1 MHREYFMKETSTVS
15 RNLFWKETVVPAA
28 DGLLK
33 AYSEVFF
40 SDNRVFAVVLLVV
53 TFFDWPLGVSGLLSV
68 MVAHGVAALMGFDK
82 HQIKQGYYGFN
93 ALLTGLGLAMYYEF
107 GWVLI
112 VVVVVAA
119 LLSLFLSIALRG
131 FLGNYGLPF
140 LSLPFILALWI
151 MLLAGRDFAYLG
163 LSQRGIYTL
172 NTIYARGGIRLID
185 FYQWFENLPVAMSL
199 RIYLKSIAAIFF
211 QQSIFAGILIA
222 LGLLW
227 FSRIAF
233 SLSFIGFY
241 AAYFFYRF
249 LGVDFNT
256 LTYTYIGFN
265 YILASVAIG
274 GYFLIPS
281 KTTYLWVVLIIPLLA
296 VLTISLS
303 KVFAVWNLS
312 VYSLPF
318 NLVVLLF
325 LYVLKLRNVPLKKP
339 VEVLIQNNSPE
350 KNLYG
355 WKNEVKRFGN
365 KTFVAVKLPFW
376 GAWSVAQGHN
386 GAYTHQGEWQHAWD
400 FVILNSRGKQF
411 KNDGY
416 SREDYFCYDK
426 SVIAP
431 AEGVVVQVVNHV
443 EDNAIG
449 DVNTA
454 ENWGNTVVI
463 KHNDYLYS
471 KLSHLRKGSVE
482 VTEGQSVKFGTVVG
496 KCGNSGRSA
505 YPHLHFQLQAT
516 PFIGS
521 KTLYHPIAGYI
532 VQRNGTQML
541 ELYGI
546 PEEGDVLENIKPDE
560 LLSHAFRFIPGQRF
574 SWHNEKGEAEAEWE
588 VMTSVY
594 NKSYF
599 FCKETESVAWFE
611 NDGALFYFTHFEGD
625 RNSLLYDFYR
635 AAFMVQMSFRQAME
649 IRDDF
654 PVNKIF
660 TPAELFL
667 HDFVAPFFFYK
678 KALFKLK
685 YTRIDNTSFPSEMT
699 LESEVEKQNMLKKEK
714 LVSYSLQIGTEGIRE
729 FSGKFKTKH
738 FHVIC
743 SKP

>member
-1 MHREYFMKETSTVS
+1 MREVSVNVHR
-15 RNLFWKETVVPAA
+15 FWKETAGPAA

-33 AYSEVFF
+33 AYAEVFF
-40 SDNRVFAVVLLVV
+40 SDSRVFAVVLLVV

-68 MVAHGVAALMGFDK
+68 VVAHGVAALMGFDK
-82 HQIKQGYYGFN
+82 NQIRHGYFGFN

-107 GWVLI
+107 GFVLI

-119 LLSLFLSIALRG
+119 LLSLFLSIGIKA

-151 MLLAGRDFAYLG
+151 MLLAGRDFGYLG

-172 NTIYARGGIRLID
+172 NTIYARGGIHLID
-185 FYQWFENLPVAMSL
+185 FYQWFENLPLAISL

-241 AAYFFYRF
+241 AAYFFYKF

-281 KTTYLWVVLIIPLLA
+281 KTTYFWVVLIIPLLA

-312 VYSLPF
+312 IYSLSF

-325 LYVLKLRNVPLKKP
+325 LYVLKLRNVPGKKP

-355 WKNEVKRFGN
+355 WKNEVQRFGN

-386 GAYTHQGEWQHAWD
+386 GAYTHRDEWQHAWD

-411 KNDGY
+411 KNDGL
-416 SREDYFCYDK
+416 SREDYFCYGK

-431 AEGVVVQVVNHV
+431 AEGSVVQVINHV

-449 DVNTA
+449 DVNTV

-471 KLSHLRKGSVE
+471 ILSHLQKGSVA
-482 VTEGQSVKFGTVVG
+482 VVEGQSVKFGTVVG

-516 PFIGS
+516 PFVGS
-521 KTLYHPIAGYI
+521 KTLFHPIAGYI
-532 VQRNGTQML
+532 VKRENQQVL
-541 ELYGI
+541 ELYEI
-546 PEEGDVLENIKPDE
+546 PREGDIVENIKPDD
-560 LLSHAFRFIPGQRF
+560 LLSQAFHFIPGQRF
-574 SWHNEKGEAEAEWE
+574 SWLDEQGNPVAEWE

-599 FCKETESVAWFE
+599 FCKETESTAWFE
-611 NDGALFYFTHFEGD
+611 NDGALFYFTHFDGD
-625 RNSLLYDFYR
+625 RNSLLYHFYR
-635 AAFMVQMSFRQAME
+635 AAFMVQLSYRHAME

-660 TPAELFL
+660 QPAELIL
-667 HDFVAPFFFYK
+667 QDFVAPFFFYK
-678 KALFKLK
+678 KALFRLK
-685 YTRIDNTSFPSEMT
+685 YAHIDNASFPSEIT
-699 LESEVEKQNMLKKEK
+699 LESEVHKQNMRHKERDAG
-714 LVSYSLQIGTEGIRE
+714 YSLQIDSRGIWK
-729 FSGKFKTKH
+729 FSGKTKTKH